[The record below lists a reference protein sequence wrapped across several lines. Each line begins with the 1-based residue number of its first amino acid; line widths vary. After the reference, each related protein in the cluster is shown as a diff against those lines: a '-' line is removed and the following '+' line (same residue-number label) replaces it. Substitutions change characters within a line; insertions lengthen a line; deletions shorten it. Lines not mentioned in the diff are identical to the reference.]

1 MYWNENLVMAFEV
14 WSSLGEDIPLDGHG
28 ESPGEHPAVLAFLG
42 LAP

>member
-1 MYWNENLVMAFEV
+1 MAFEV